1 MKRFISL
8 FFCSALVVLLAA
20 GVTARSASAC
30 VGKSLTVGAMDNSQQ
45 QVLAQMLSILIGER
59 TGTTVKIVPIGGHAE
74 GHEALLRADLDMYVE
89 YTGVGQVVLLKDE
102 PIADSKVLFDAVKD
116 RYNRELNL
124 IWMKPFGFSDEA
136 LAPAGTVAE
145 AAPVVRKDT
154 LKKFPAL
161 ARLINKLGGS
171 IDAATMVELEKASAD
186 GNPREVA
193 RNFLKKNRFI

>member
-8 FFCSALVVLLAA
+8 FVCFTLVLLLTA
-20 GVTARSASAC
+20 GVTAQSASAC

-45 QVLAQMLSILIGER
+45 QILAQMLSILISER
-59 TGTTVKIVPIGGHAE
+59 TGTTVKIVPIE
-74 GHEALLRADLDMYVE
+74 SHEKAHDALLRADLDMYVE
-89 YTGVGQVVLLKDE
+89 YTGVGQVLLLKDA
-102 PIADSKVLFDAVKD
+102 PIADSKALFDAVKD

-124 IWMKPFGFSDEA
+124 IWMKPFGFSEDTI
-136 LAPAGTVAE
+136 APAGTVAD

-171 IDAATMVELEKASAD
+171 IDASTMAELEKACVD
-186 GNPREVA
+186 GIPREVA
-193 RNFLKKNRFI
+193 RGFLKKNRFI